1 MICSHERRTRAL
13 RPHPLTT
20 MQEQHDRSTPRW
32 VGTVVLVLA
41 VMGVALSGQYGP
53 LARIVGIALMGPL
66 IVAGLQLFY
75 GVPLR
80 GRGVGSRVFWRVWA
94 IACGVLLAL
103 WLLIE
108 ARSGQ
113 AP

>member
-1 MICSHERRTRAL
+1 
-13 RPHPLTT
+13 
-20 MQEQHDRSTPRW
+20 MQEQEDRTAPRW
-32 VGTVVLVLA
+32 LGTVVLV
-41 VMGVALSGQYGP
+41 VAIVGIAISSQYGP
-53 LARIVGIALMGPL
+53 LARIVGIALAGPP

-80 GRGVGSRVFWRVWA
+80 GRGVGSRVFWRAWA

-108 ARSGQ
+108 GRGGAE
-113 AP
+113 P